1 MALYDLRG
9 LLKVELSDKVLW
21 QLFVFVE
28 VMLTRFRRV
37 RKMRKTTVGYVM
49 CLSVFPH
56 ATTRLTLDGFSWYL
70 GFYCFSKTYRENSIS
85 ILTRMTGTL
94 YEDLC
99 AFMIVTSWFL
109 GIRNVSD
116 KHVQKI
122 IAQIFFNFFR
132 KSCRLWYYVEK
143 YCTFRQATDDNLAH
157 AHWMLNG

>member
-1 MALYDLRG
+1 MSLRPYMREVCLVHCLMALYDLRG

-70 GFYCFSKTYRENSIS
+70 GFYCFSKTYRENSSFIKVWQVYRVPYTRTSIHFSSYLAEFFIEWNIS
-85 ILTRMTGTL
+85 DEICRENQNHILCSVTFSFSKIVP
-94 YEDLC
+94 
-99 AFMIVTSWFL
+99 FM
-109 GIRNVSD
+109 R
-116 KHVQKI
+116 
-122 IAQIFFNFFR
+122 
-132 KSCRLWYYVEK
+132 
-143 YCTFRQATDDNLAH
+143 
-157 AHWMLNG
+157 